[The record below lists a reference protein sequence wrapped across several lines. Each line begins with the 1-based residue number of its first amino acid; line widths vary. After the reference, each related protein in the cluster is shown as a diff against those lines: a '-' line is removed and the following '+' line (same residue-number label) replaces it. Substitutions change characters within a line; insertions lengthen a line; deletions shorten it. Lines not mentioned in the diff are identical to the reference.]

1 MTKNLTY
8 RDKVIL
14 GIFLAVMILVATFF
28 AIWKPKQ
35 DEIKA
40 ENKTLAAEEKKE
52 DEIRTKLKQISTLE
66 DTITEY
72 VNDTNKITKNFVDKD
87 EVKNTVL
94 LDEFMMHFANEN
106 EIRITNLALGDMS
119 ETTLAYYY
127 ITQKDIGSGLRELA
141 DFTGDYQKET
151 DEELAEQNQLLD
163 REQPTLLKTEYVFE
177 AECTKEN
184 LWKLMDVIE
193 SYDDAILITNISYK
207 KKYEEDEQKNEEDMT
222 FEELN
227 IAEDDMVEVSMSISL
242 YSVYD
247 LKDPDYKEAE

>member
-14 GIFLAVMILVATFF
+14 GIFLAVMILVAAFF

-40 ENKTLAAEEKKE
+40 EKKTLAAEQKKE
-52 DEIRTKLKQISTLE
+52 EEIRTKIKQISTLE
-66 DTITEY
+66 DTITQY

-119 ETTLAYYY
+119 ETTLNYYY
-127 ITQKDIGSGLRELA
+127 IKQQDIGSGLRELA

-151 DEELAEQNQLLD
+151 DEELAEQNQLED
-163 REQPTLLKTEYVFE
+163 REKPSLLKTDYVFE

-193 SYDDAILITNISYK
+193 SYDDAILITNVSYK
-207 KKYEEDEQKNEEDMT
+207 KIYEEGEEKAEDEMT

-227 IAEDDMVEVSMSISL
+227 IAEDDMVEVTMSISL

-247 LKDPDYKEAE
+247 LKDPGYDKAE

>member
-14 GIFLAVMILVATFF
+14 GVFLAVMILVATFF

-35 DEIKA
+35 DEIKS
-40 ENKTLAAEEKKE
+40 ENKTLAAEQKKE
-52 DEIRTKLKQISTLE
+52 SEIRTKLKQISTLE
-66 DTITEY
+66 DTITQY

-119 ETTLAYYY
+119 ETTLNYYY
-127 ITQKDIGSGLRELA
+127 ITQKDIGSGLRDLA

-151 DEELAEQNQLLD
+151 DEELAEQNQLTD
-163 REQPTLLKTEYVFE
+163 RDKPSLLKTEYVFE
-177 AECTKEN
+177 AECTKKN
-184 LWKLMDVIE
+184 LWTLMDVIE
-193 SYDDAILITNISYK
+193 SYDDAILITNVSYEK
-207 KKYEEDEQKNEEDMT
+207 IYEEGEEKPEDEMT

-227 IAEDDMVEVSMSISL
+227 IAEDDMVKVKMSISL

-247 LKDPDYKEAE
+247 LKDPGYEKAE

>member
-1 MTKNLTY
+1 MSTNLSY
-8 RDKVIL
+8 REKVIL
-14 GIFLAVMILVATFF
+14 GIVFAVMGVLLTFF
-28 AIWKPKQ
+28 LIIKPKNE
-35 DEIKA
+35 DIKA

-52 DEIRTKLKQISTLE
+52 KEIKTKISQISTLE
-66 DTITEY
+66 DTITQY

-106 EIRITNLALGDMS
+106 EIRITNLAVGDMQ
-119 ETTLAYYY
+119 EATLNYYY
-127 ITQKDIGSGLRELA
+127 ITQKDIGSGLRDLA
-141 DFTGDYQKET
+141 DFTGEYQKET
-151 DEELAEQNQLLD
+151 DEELAEQNQLND
-163 REQPTLLKTEYVFE
+163 REKPALLKTDYVFE

-193 SYDDAILITNISYK
+193 SYDDAILITNVSYK
-207 KKYEEDEQKNEEDMT
+207 KIYEEDEEKPEEEMT

-227 IAEDDMVEVSMSISL
+227 IAEDDEVEVSMSIAL

-247 LKDPDYKEAE
+247 LKKPGYDKAE